1 MFVHLTR
8 PARTKAGWFVALL
21 YLFCVLSPGVALALG
36 AAALCQVPQPDAAP
50 RGNEDVQPLRAS
62 AHQHHEMQAN
72 EHAEHHADAGHAMF
86 GQAMSV
92 HAGHPDIG
100 KTSPGRV
107 AR

>member
-1 MFVHLTR
+1 
-8 PARTKAGWFVALL
+8 
-21 YLFCVLSPGVALALG
+21 
-36 AAALCQVPQPDAAP
+36 
-50 RGNEDVQPLRAS
+50 
-62 AHQHHEMQAN
+62 MQAN

-86 GQAMSV
+86 GRAMSV